1 MTRQEF
7 GKIAMAIRTYYPKER
22 ILPDDYAVELWF
34 DALKDLDYQTARY
47 AVKKWAETNQWSPS
61 ISDIRGMCATM
72 VHGDFNT
79 WEEEWQK
86 VCKAIREYGYMREED
101 ALNSLPKTT
110 RIIVTR
116 LGYQNLC
123 ASENPAVDRANF
135 RDIYNNLINKEKE
148 REKLSEPI
156 RKVIDTA
163 TERRY
168 AIPEHNAIETSN
180 TAEKPENSDSEALST
195 RVQELIRKTK
205 EQLREGLDE

>member
-1 MTRQEF
+1 MTKEEWPKLVLSIKDLYPAE
-7 GKIAMAIRTYYPKER
+7 KILNTDHAIQ
-22 ILPDDYAVELWF
+22 LWYKM
-34 DALKDLDYQTARY
+34 LKDLDYNDLAKGLWKYTLENKFPPTIADLRGQA
-47 AVKKWAETNQWSPS
+47 AS
-61 ISDIRGMCATM
+61 IKF
-72 VHGDFNT
+72 GDFNT

-135 RDIYNNLINKEKE
+135 RDIYNNLINKQKE
-148 REKLSEPI
+148 REKLSKPI
-156 RKVIDTA
+156 RKVLDTA

-168 AIPEHNAIETSN
+168 AIPEQKPMELPNKMPE
-180 TAEKPENSDSEALST
+180 AESEDSVALSD
-195 RVQELIRKTK
+195 VAQEGLRK
-205 EQLREGLDE
+205 LREVLKGE

>member
-61 ISDIRGMCATM
+61 ISDIRGMCATLLC
-72 VHGDFNT
+72 GDFNT

-86 VCKAIREYGYMREED
+86 VCEAISYFGYTHETE
-101 ALNSLPKTT
+101 ALDSLSEIT
-110 RIIVTR
+110 RKIVVR
-116 LGYQNLC
+116 LGFKNLC

-135 RDIYNNLINKEKE
+135 RDIYNNLINKQKE

-156 RKVIDTA
+156 RKVLDTA

-168 AIPEHNAIETSN
+168 AIPEQKPMELPDKMPE
-180 TAEKPENSDSEALST
+180 AESEDSVALSD
-195 RVQELIRKTK
+195 VAQEGLRK
-205 EQLREGLDE
+205 LREVLKGE